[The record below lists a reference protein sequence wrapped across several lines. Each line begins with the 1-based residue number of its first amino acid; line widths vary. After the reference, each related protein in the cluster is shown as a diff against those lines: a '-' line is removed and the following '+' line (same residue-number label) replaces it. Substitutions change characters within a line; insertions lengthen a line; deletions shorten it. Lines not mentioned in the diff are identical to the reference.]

1 VTSELDRIRQEQKAI
16 EAQIVQV
23 QQKLGALEADL
34 RNLDAELE
42 ALGDRREQYELL
54 LQICS
59 ALDRLDELGASRLFW
74 GGRLGED
81 VSTDHVVDIRARV
94 EEFSGQFDKVGGRRE
109 EIVREIREVDEVL
122 AYLEDSLLDL
132 KEAEEHRRSEWQIE
146 REPEEEPFRKLVMPW
161 ARGFEEDDR
170 FRKSMLV
177 SAAVSALLAFLIGII
192 DLPIPDRDELLELP
206 ERVANLIRQ
215 EPEPPPPAVVE
226 EQLPEPEPLEAE
238 DEPVEELVADEQPP
252 EVTPEASDE
261 PAPAPVPE
269 ENPQQQVRSKGIL
282 AFRDSFSER
291 AKGGPSAQLGA
302 SARIGNAG
310 DAAVGLPTR
319 SMVTTQGPGSSGGI
333 NLAEISRDVGGGG
346 GGGMDGVQVT
356 RVASSIGGDGS
367 ADRPLS
373 GGPSAGRTDEE
384 IQIVFDRY
392 KAALYRLYNRELRRD
407 PTLRGQMIL
416 KLTIEPDGTVSMC
429 ILQSS
434 DMEAPTLADQVV
446 ERVLG
451 FDFGAKDGI
460 VAMTII
466 YPIDFLPAS

>member
-1 VTSELDRIRQEQKAI
+1 MTSELEQIVDKQRAI
-16 EAQIVQV
+16 EAKIEQAQG
-23 QQKLGALEADL
+23 KLQDLEAEL
-34 RNLDAELE
+34 RSVDAELE
-42 ALGDRREQYELL
+42 ALGDRREQYEVLG
-54 LQICS
+54 QICTS
-59 ALDRLDELGASRLFW
+59 LDRLEELGSSELFW
-74 GGRLGED
+74 G
-81 VSTDHVVDIRARV
+81 SRV
-94 EEFSGQFDKVGGRRE
+94 EQDIPAHHLANVRERMAEFSTRFDNVGGRRE
-109 EIVREIREVDEVL
+109 GIVRNIQELDEVL
-122 AYLEDSLLDL
+122 TSLDDALLDL
-132 KEAEEHRRSEWQIE
+132 KDVEEYRRSEWVLE
-146 REPEEEPFRKLVMPW
+146 RAPEDGPFRKLVMPW
-161 ARGFEEDDR
+161 ARGFEEDQR
-170 FRKSMLV
+170 FRKSLL
-177 SAAVSALLAFLIGII
+177 STAAASALLAFLLSVIE
-192 DLPIPDRDELLELP
+192 LPIPDRNELLELP

-215 EPEPPPPAVVE
+215 EPPPPPPAVVE
-226 EQLPEPEPLEAE
+226 EQLPEPEPAE
-238 DEPVEELVADEQPP
+238 PADEPVEELVAEEQPP
-252 EVTPEASDE
+252 EVTPEASEE
-261 PAPAPVPE
+261 PAPVPTPE

-291 AKGGPSAQLGA
+291 ARSGPSAQLGA

-319 SMVTTQGPGSSGGI
+319 AMVTTQGPGSSGGI
-333 NLAEISRDVGGGG
+333 NLGDISRNVGGGG

-407 PTLRGQMIL
+407 PTLRGQMTL
-416 KLTIEPDGTVSMC
+416 RLTIEPNGTVSMC

-466 YPIDFLPAS
+466 YPIDFLPAT